1 MRKLI
6 KIKNKLSRF
15 FRFFFQVRSK
25 NFYNFN
31 FFLQNNND
39 FFSYLCS
46 KYGTDKGFFDL
57 TLAKRN
63 CHNYSAYYNQIFS
76 HCRKSIKLVFEC
88 GIGTNNTELVSSMGK
103 QAKPG
108 ASLRVW
114 RDYFPNAS
122 VYGADIDKK
131 ILFKERGIKTFFVNQ
146 LDSQSI
152 KKMWKKINKKNFD
165 LIVDDGLHTFD
176 AGINL
181 FKNSINF
188 LSKNGM
194 YIIED
199 VAYKDLVKYVEY
211 FDNSRK
217 FIVTFVNLT
226 LNPKV
231 AGDSTIIN
239 IRYLNKN

>member
-6 KIKNKLSRF
+6 KIKNKISRF
-15 FRFFFQVRSK
+15 FRFFFKVKSK

-31 FFLQNNND
+31 VFLKNNND
-39 FFSYLCS
+39 YFSYLCS
-46 KYGTDKGFFDL
+46 KYGTDKGFFDS
-57 TLAKRN
+57 TKAKRN
-63 CHNYSAYYNQIFS
+63 CHNYSGYYNQIFS
-76 HCRKSIKLVFEC
+76 HCKKSIKLVFEC
-88 GIGTNNTELVSSMGK
+88 GIGTNNEKLVSSMGN

-114 RDYFPNAS
+114 RDYFPRAS
-122 VYGADIDKK
+122 IYGADIDKK
-131 ILFKERGIKTFFVNQ
+131 ILFEERGIKTFFVNQ

-152 KKMWKKINKKNFD
+152 KTMWKQIKKKNFD

-176 AGINL
+176 AGINF

-188 LSKNGM
+188 LSKSGI

-211 FDNSRK
+211 FNNSKK

-239 IRYLNKN
+239 IRYLNKS

>member
-1 MRKLI
+1 
-6 KIKNKLSRF
+6 
-15 FRFFFQVRSK
+15 
-25 NFYNFN
+25 
-31 FFLQNNND
+31 
-39 FFSYLCS
+39 
-46 KYGTDKGFFDL
+46 
-57 TLAKRN
+57 
-63 CHNYSAYYNQIFS
+63 
-76 HCRKSIKLVFEC
+76 
-88 GIGTNNTELVSSMGK
+88 
-103 QAKPG
+103 
-108 ASLRVW
+108 
-114 RDYFPNAS
+114 
-122 VYGADIDKK
+122 
-131 ILFKERGIKTFFVNQ
+131 
-146 LDSQSI
+146 
-152 KKMWKKINKKNFD
+152 MWKKINKKNFD

-188 LSKNGM
+188 LSKSGM

-211 FDNSRK
+211 FDNSKK